1 MYCPLCIVSLHN
13 ETISLQMQKQADPIY
28 DSDDITSVSEMDEDT
43 TSKVASSSVYARKMR
58 AKSLEVS
65 GEDTSDGPSEGE
77 VYRLPFD
84 AFHGDKSSGALFE
97 TIEELDNEDLSIGS
111 KRAGDGLK
119 SPGSGHSKGII

>member
-1 MYCPLCIVSLHN
+1 MYCPLCTVSLHN

-43 TSKVASSSVYARKMR
+43 TSKVASSSLYARKMR

-65 GEDTSDGPSEGE
+65 GEDMSDGPSEGE

-84 AFHGDKSSGALFE
+84 AFHGEKSSGALFE

>member
-1 MYCPLCIVSLHN
+1 
-13 ETISLQMQKQADPIY
+13 MQKQAEPNY

-43 TSKVASSSVYARKMR
+43 TSKVASSNPYTRKSR

-77 VYRLPFD
+77 VYKLPSD
-84 AFHGDKSSGALFE
+84 ALHGEKSSGMLFE
-97 TIEELDNEDLSIGS
+97 TIEELDYEDSSFGS

-119 SPGSGHSKGII
+119 SPGSGHSKGMF